1 MKIEKLNIAYRTAQF
16 LLQINAIKLNP
27 QNPFTWA
34 SGIQSPIY
42 CDNRTILSFPEIR
55 TEIITQMS
63 KLAQSFGE
71 FDSISGVAT
80 AGIAHGALISDQLN
94 LPFSYIRSKPKG
106 HGMQNLIEGRLQKGD
121 KVLVVEDLIS
131 TGGSSI
137 KAVEAVRNAGCE
149 VVGVI
154 AIFSY
159 EFEQAKANFE
169 AAQCAYKTLS
179 GYQTLIHVAEKE
191 NYISPSEVEQLLNW
205 SVNPKKWG
213 EKFGK

>member
-1 MKIEKLNIAYRTAQF
+1 MNTEKSNIALSTAQF

-34 SGIQSPIY
+34 SGIKSPIY
-42 CDNRTILSFPEIR
+42 CDNRTILSFPDIR
-55 TEIITQMS
+55 NKIIDAMS
-63 KLAQSFGE
+63 DLAKTFGH

-80 AGIAHGALISDQLN
+80 AGIAHGALIANQLN

-106 HGMQNLIEGRLQKGD
+106 HGMQNLIEGRLNPGD
-121 KVLVVEDLIS
+121 QVLVVEDLIS

-137 KAVEAVRNAGCE
+137 KAVEAVRNAGCT

-169 AAQCAYKTLS
+169 SIQCPFKTLS
-179 GYQTLIHVAEKE
+179 GYQALLQVAEKE
-191 NYISPSEVEQLLNW
+191 NYITPSELKQLLNW
-205 SVNPKKWG
+205 SVNPKHWG
-213 EKFGK
+213 ETFDK